1 MRKINHMNLNNF
13 YNTGYD
19 IFTPKMLKVVNFLN
33 QQIYNY
39 TDQYFDSIEIKK
51 LFKNADNFL
60 NNFHKL
66 NISEDEINEYRI
78 ELFKHIN
85 KDEALLNKIFKVLE
99 KDLIK
104 IFGPDIVGQKNVGLV
119 IQRPKDTGVF
129 PIHRDAPPNSNH
141 EIVFW
146 IPLVDC
152 FGTKNM
158 SIINKDQ
165 NMNVLKMF
173 SENKKNQYNK
183 IQSYYKKF
191 GKLNKIDKG
200 QVLAF
205 WTGLFHY
212 IPINQ
217 ETSSRW
223 SLNLRFKN
231 LFSPYGIK
239 GYPDYFKLIRKSEIT
254 KMVIEH
260 EK

>member
-1 MRKINHMNLNNF
+1 MDLKNF
-13 YNTGYD
+13 YKTGYD
-19 IFTPKMLKVVNFLN
+19 IFTPKMEKVVQKLN
-33 QQIYNY
+33 QELFDFTNKH
-39 TDQYFDSIEIKK
+39 FDSIEIKK
-51 LFKNADNFL
+51 EFKNAEDFL

-66 NISEDEINEYRI
+66 RISEDKINQYRI
-78 ELFKHIN
+78 ELSKYIN
-85 KDEALLNKIFKVLE
+85 KDEVLLSRIFKVLE

-104 IFGPDIVGQKNVGLV
+104 IFGPDIVGQKNVGIV

-165 NMNVLKMF
+165 NIKVLKMF
-173 SENKKNQYNK
+173 SENKKNQYNN
-183 IQSYYKKF
+183 IQKYYKKF

-217 ETSSRW
+217 EISTRW

-239 GYPDYFKLIRKSEIT
+239 GYPDYFKLIRKSELT
-254 KMVIEH
+254 QMTIEH